1 MDQGRSHPTPFLVS
15 EEFLRTECRVSLGF
29 VQHLFEIFKR
39 ELPNG
44 LRQMTDGTLTD
55 KSFMDLFKGVAQL
68 TSSKQLRLP
77 IIGIPAGMFHPT
89 TQEIILSWHEIGNRP
104 ICLIL
109 SNNRE
114 NFIAGFRRAAFIG
127 IQ

>member
-1 MDQGRSHPTPFLVS
+1 MDQGTFHPTSFLVS

-29 VQHLFEIFKR
+29 VQHLFKIFKR

-44 LRQMTDGTLTD
+44 LLQMTDGALTN
-55 KSFMDLFKGVAQL
+55 KSFMDLFKGVAQMTL
-68 TSSKQLRLP
+68 SKQLRLP

-89 TQEIILSWHEIGNRP
+89 AQEIILSWHEIGNRP
-104 ICLIL
+104 TCLIL

-114 NFIAGFRRAAFIG
+114 NFIAGFRRATLVR